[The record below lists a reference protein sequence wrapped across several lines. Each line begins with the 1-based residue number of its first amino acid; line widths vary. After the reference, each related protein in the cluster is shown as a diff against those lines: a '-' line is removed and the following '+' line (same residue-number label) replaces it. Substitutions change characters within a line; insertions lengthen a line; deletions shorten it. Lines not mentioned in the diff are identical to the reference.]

1 MQLDSLYGYC
11 PKLLDT
17 NFSDKVVYT
26 NSAGPDQTVPK
37 VIFQQRK
44 KMQKKK
50 KKKKRKKK
58 RIK

>member
-44 KMQKKK
+44 KNAKKK
-50 KKKKRKKK
+50 KKEKK